1 MREGIKTSLIS
12 ILCAATATFAHAA
25 PAVRTVGGTG
35 TYDSAASAANATATN
50 RAGSLRA
57 TGGYVRPSATSTSG
71 ATQKATTAATTT
83 STSSGTATAITSGTQ
98 KTTSSVATG
107 GGTTGRVASTPRL
120 SIGKYVG
127 APKSISTTNNSV
139 SDLTQ
144 RVDKLETDVGAL
156 QTDKQ
161 DALKDSTYITVQGDE
176 LILDVEKIK
185 SDLDLKDGREV
196 EMGTND
202 DGLLWRYVG
211 ETEWGELISWED
223 LRGHLDLSEINTEIN
238 NQVTT
243 LKNLFAADLDKK
255 LDKDQGTDAAGR
267 ALVVGADGIVAATGD
282 FADAAALNKKLDKHT
297 DDETAHGKALVVDA
311 AGDVVATGVFATPE
325 DVARKL
331 DAHTDSE
338 SARGKAM
345 VVDTDGNIVPTG
357 VFATPEEVARK
368 LDAHIDDETAI
379 GKTLVIDAGGNIVPG
394 DIPTPNVYNKE
405 QIDTMVENI
414 TNNTGITEEQLN
426 AGLATRVAIDQ
437 GVGAKGMALVVNEA
451 GQVEAN
457 GDFITETDLDNTL
470 DLYELRT
477 LGSLAWKNNVGTSEI
492 QTKAITTEKLNTDAV
507 TTDKIADKNV
517 TIDKLSDAV
526 VSDLGR
532 IQAWET
538 WWNENKPGEGDYV
551 MSVQADGTRNWF
563 RVVGADE

>member
-127 APKSISTTNNSV
+127 APKSISTTNNNV

-185 SDLDLKDGREV
+185 TDLDLKDGREV

-223 LRGHLDLSEINTEIN
+223 LRNHLDLSEIDTEISTQITN
-238 NQVTT
+238 
-243 LKNLFAADLDKK
+243 LKNTLTADLAKK
-255 LDKDQGTDAAGR
+255 LDKDQGTAAAGR

-282 FADAAALNKKLDKHT
+282 FADAAALERKLDKHT
-297 DDETAHGKALVVDA
+297 DDPAAIGRAMVVDSN
-311 AGDVVATGVFATPE
+311 GDIVASGEFATP
-325 DVARKL
+325 DQLAKKL
-331 DAHTDSE
+331 DAHTDE
-338 SARGKAM
+338 ASARGKALI
-345 VVDTDGNIVPTG
+345 VDAEGNIVPSGEFVT
-357 VFATPEEVARK
+357 
-368 LDAHIDDETAI
+368 TAD
-379 GKTLVIDAGGNIVPG
+379 T
-394 DIPTPNVYNKE
+394 YNKNDIYNKT
-405 QIDTMVENI
+405 QIDEIVENI
-414 TNNTGITEEQLN
+414 NNRSGITEEQLN

-437 GVGAKGMALVVNEA
+437 GVDSKGMALVVNED
-451 GQVEAN
+451 GKVEAN
-457 GDFITETDLDNTL
+457 GEFLTETDITNIMDRYELDN
-470 DLYELRT
+470 
-477 LGSLAWKNNVGTSEI
+477 LGRLAHLNSVGTREI
-492 QTKAITTEKLNTDAV
+492 DTKAVTTEKLDTNSV
-507 TTDKIADKNV
+507 TTDKIADRSV
-517 TIDKLSDAV
+517 TTDKLSEGVAT
-526 VSDLGR
+526 DLGR